1 MSHCYTYSKVRD
13 FAVDHSYDNVLIEY
27 QAALK
32 VTVGVVSTCGNINIK
47 FIGYC
52 TFLTICLFF
61 SHHYCYYYN

>member
-1 MSHCYTYSKVRD
+1 MSHFYTYSKVRD

-47 FIGYC
+47 FIG
-52 TFLTICLFF
+52 
-61 SHHYCYYYN
+61 